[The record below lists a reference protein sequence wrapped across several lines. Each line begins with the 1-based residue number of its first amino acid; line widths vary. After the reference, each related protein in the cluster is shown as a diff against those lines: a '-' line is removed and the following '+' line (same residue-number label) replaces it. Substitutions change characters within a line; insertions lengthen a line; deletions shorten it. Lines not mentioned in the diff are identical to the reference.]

1 MKIFLEPLEAGMNND
16 DRDPILI
23 TSTFGASIG
32 FSFCTLAN
40 LSVFA
45 WILLP
50 LLCICIFKLVFV
62 RTSDG

>member
-1 MKIFLEPLEAGMNND
+1 MNND